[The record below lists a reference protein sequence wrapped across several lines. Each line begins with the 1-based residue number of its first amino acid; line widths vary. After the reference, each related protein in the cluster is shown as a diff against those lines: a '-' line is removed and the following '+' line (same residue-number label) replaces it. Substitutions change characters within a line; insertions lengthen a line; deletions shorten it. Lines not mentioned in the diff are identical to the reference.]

1 MSHTKSNQ
9 ALAETKYENQNWTD
23 LKAGEDVDV
32 EYPDGH
38 IEKAKIDAK
47 SPDSRIVWLLT
58 YAGHG
63 RKMYGAWEGV
73 CLTPSAR
80 DHGRE

>member
-1 MSHTKSNQ
+1 MNHTRIN
-9 ALAETKYENQNWTD
+9 APLAEKQYPNQDWTE
-23 LKAGEDVDV
+23 LGVGEDVDV
-32 EYPDGH
+32 QYPDGR

-58 YAGHG
+58 HAGHG
-63 RKMYGAWEGV
+63 RKMYGDWEGV

-80 DHGRE
+80 DQGHQ